1 MKIPQRL
8 THLFLQKNLKTS
20 LLLLT
25 LSHCISWSA
34 AVSYTAAD
42 SSAVRL
48 VIEITY
54 RMDFFSSLIYSRQRS
69 SICMQ
74 YVKDPEYI
82 NK

>member
-1 MKIPQRL
+1 MKISQRL
-8 THLFLQKNLKTS
+8 TDLFLQKIMLKTS

-34 AVSYTAAD
+34 AAD
-42 SSAVRL
+42 TSAVGL